1 MVFFIILIV
10 ELFIYCFIY
19 FVINDD
25 VVGEILDGFKIM
37 ALLVVMALMIGLRD
51 NIEINIIKQRI
62 VQFDLRKNQLDEIR
76 YDRGGGGN
84 KKKNYI

>member
-1 MVFFIILIV
+1 M
-10 ELFIYCFIY
+10 FIYCFIY

-51 NIEINIIKQRI
+51 NIEINIIK
-62 VQFDLRKNQLDEIR
+62 
-76 YDRGGGGN
+76 
-84 KKKNYI
+84 